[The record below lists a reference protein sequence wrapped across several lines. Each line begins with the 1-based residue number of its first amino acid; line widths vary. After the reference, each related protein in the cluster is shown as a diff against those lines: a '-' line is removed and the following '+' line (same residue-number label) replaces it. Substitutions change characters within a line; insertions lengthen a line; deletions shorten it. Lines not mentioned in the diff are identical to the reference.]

1 MSMIVSKF
9 GGRSLCDASHIKKVA
24 DILNSDP
31 LRVVAVVSAPGKRNN
46 EDTKIT
52 DSLYTCA
59 KLVAN
64 GKSCKDEFEV
74 IRDRFITIAKDLN
87 VTNNITT
94 ALDEVYENIS
104 SGAGPDYAASRGE
117 YLNGVLI
124 SQYLGWNFIDAFDV
138 VSIENDGT
146 VSESTYDK
154 VRSAIIDGQHYV
166 LPGFFGKGID
176 GKVKTFSRGGSDI
189 SGAIVARSLKD
200 CLYENWTDVSGI
212 SKADP
217 RIISDAK
224 VIETLTY
231 NEVRELA
238 AVGFNVFHEE
248 AIAPV
253 REVGI
258 QIQVKNTNRPD
269 DKGTS
274 IVASRDSKVDPIV
287 GISAKKEYYK
297 IAIHKLFLLKN
308 PSRRAGIELQLQ
320 HAGFSLEFILSGIDD
335 LTYFAQGP
343 DVTQTAIDHLILSL
357 THTFKLEEVSIEAGF
372 AIAAVTGVGLMHE
385 NMKIAQ
391 IPSALLEKELD
402 VEFIKV
408 GSSPI
413 TALYGI
419 KENQSKEVI
428 HTLYDILFR

>member
-1 MSMIVSKF
+1 MIVSKF
-9 GGRSLCDASHIKKVA
+9 GGSSLSDASHIKKVA
-24 DILNSDP
+24 DILKSDP
-31 LRVVAVVSAPGKRNN
+31 LRVVAVVSAPGKRSK

-52 DSLYTCA
+52 DSLYKCA
-59 KLVAN
+59 RLVAD
-64 GKSCKDEFEV
+64 GASCKDEFEA
-74 IRDRFITIAKDLN
+74 IKDRYITIAKDLN
-87 VTNNITT
+87 LKSNITS
-94 ALDEVYENIS
+94 ALEEVYENIS
-104 SGAGPDYAASRGE
+104 GGAGPDYAASRGE
-117 YLNGVLI
+117 YLNGLLI
-124 SQYLGWNFIDAFDV
+124 SEYLGWNFIDAFDV
-138 VSIENDGT
+138 VSIESDGT
-146 VSESTYDK
+146 VSEITYDTMRK
-154 VRSAIIDGQHYV
+154 AIKSGEHYV
-166 LPGFFGKGID
+166 LPGFFGKGPN

-253 REVGI
+253 REAGI
-258 QIQVKNTNRPD
+258 PIQVKNTNRPG

-274 IVASRDSKVDPIV
+274 IVATRDSTIDPIV

-320 HAGFSLEFILSGIDD
+320 HAGFALEFNLSGIDD
-335 LTYFAQGP
+335 LTYFAQGV
-343 DVTQTAIDHLILSL
+343 DITQTIIDQLIVSL
-357 THTFKLEEVSIEAGF
+357 THTFNLEEVSITAGY
-372 AIAAVTGVGLMHE
+372 AIAAVTGVGLLGE
-385 NMKIAQ
+385 MKKVSQ
-391 IPSALLEKELD
+391 IPLALLEKGLD
-402 VEFIKV
+402 VEFVEV

-419 KENQSKEVI
+419 KENQATDVI
-428 HTLYDILFR
+428 HTLYDVLFR